1 MKNKFIEWFGR
12 NRKTIGYIIGG
23 VNLGSGIG
31 YLITGDVTAGI
42 AWLIIGAFI
51 VVDTKEFK

>member
-1 MKNKFIEWFGR
+1 MKNKFIEWFSR

-23 VNLGSGIG
+23 VNLGSGIS

-51 VVDTKEFK
+51 VIDTKEFK

>member
-1 MKNKFIEWFGR
+1 MKSKFMEWFGR

-23 VNLGSGIG
+23 LNLGSAIG
-31 YLITGDVTAGI
+31 YILSGDVTVGI

-51 VVDTKEFK
+51 IVDTKEFK

>member
-51 VVDTKEFK
+51 VIDTKEFK